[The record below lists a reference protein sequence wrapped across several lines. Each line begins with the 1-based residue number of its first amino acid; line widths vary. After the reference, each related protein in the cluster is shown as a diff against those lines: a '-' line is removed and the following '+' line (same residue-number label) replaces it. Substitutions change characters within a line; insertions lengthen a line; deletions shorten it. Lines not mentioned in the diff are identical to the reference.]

1 MILEKIKQSYLWL
14 LMILLLAAGIEI
26 GVLYASKDKVV
37 AKVNGISITESELNK
52 LLVQQGGA
60 NALETLIQQSIIKQE
75 AEKQNIQVSDADI
88 DKELSALKDS
98 LGSEEAFNQAL
109 ETNGVT
115 LDALKEN
122 VITNIE
128 IKRILEARSPISDE
142 AIQQYYDA
150 NKASLAEPE
159 QVKASHILVSTE
171 ELANEIKAKLAAGE
185 DFAELAKQ
193 YSTDEKSKES
203 GGELGYFK
211 KGDIVQEFADVAFSL
226 EVGKI
231 SDPVKTDYGYHLI
244 KVEDKKGAEEVT
256 LEESKDK
263 IKDALLEE
271 KLSTE
276 FDAWLQERKAEYTI
290 ENYLT

>member
-1 MILEKIKQSYLWL
+1 MILEKIKQSYVWL
-14 LMILLLAAGIEI
+14 LMILLLAGGIGI
-26 GVLYASKDKVV
+26 GVLYATKDKVV

-52 LLVQQGGA
+52 LLIQQGGA

-88 DKELSALKDS
+88 DKELSALKES

-122 VITNIE
+122 IITNIE
-128 IKRILEARSPISDE
+128 IKRILEARSPITDE

-150 NKASLAEPE
+150 NKASLAKPE

-193 YSTDEKSKES
+193 YSTDENSKES

-211 KGDIVQEFADVAFSL
+211 KGDMVQEFEDVAFSL

-231 SDPVKTDYGYHLI
+231 SDPVKTDYGYHII
-244 KVEDKKGAEEVT
+244 KVEDKKGVKEVT